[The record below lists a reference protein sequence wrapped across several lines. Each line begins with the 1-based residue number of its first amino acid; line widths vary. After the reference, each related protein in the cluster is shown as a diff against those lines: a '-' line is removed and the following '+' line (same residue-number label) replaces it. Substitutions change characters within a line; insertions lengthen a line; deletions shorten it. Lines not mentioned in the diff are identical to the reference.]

1 MDLVSSTIMLVTSR
15 VAATPSQLKYPV
27 GRTRVETI
35 GIIMFCSLMSAV
47 AVQILVESARKLA
60 GGGGGAQDDISKNI
74 LPYIFVGIAS
84 TSFTTTTTIN
94 VHLLII

>member
-1 MDLVSSTIMLVTSR
+1 MDLVSSTVMLITSR

-35 GIIMFCSLMSAV
+35 GIIMFCSLMSTV
-47 AVQILVESARKLA
+47 AVQLLVESARKLA
-60 GGGGGAQDDISKNI
+60 GGGGGAHVLKNV

-84 TSFTTTTTIN
+84 TS
-94 VHLLII
+94 LPYP